1 MGSQVSL
8 AVCLRSKLQARICQ
22 LRPVVKKRKVIM
34 KELKV
39 EKKLYNARKILRVA
53 EAGIHVH
60 MGDKLLKRHA
70 MITHE
75 EYIYTPQVIL
85 LQSNKYYLLFY

>member
-1 MGSQVSL
+1 
-8 AVCLRSKLQARICQ
+8 
-22 LRPVVKKRKVIM
+22 M

-70 MITHE
+70 MI
-75 EYIYTPQVIL
+75 
-85 LQSNKYYLLFY
+85 

>member
-1 MGSQVSL
+1 MPVETGSEKMKSDNERVESGEETIQ
-8 AVCLRSKLQARICQ
+8 CQ
-22 LRPVVKKRKVIM
+22 
-34 KELKV
+34 
-39 EKKLYNARKILRVA
+39 KILRVA

-85 LQSNKYYLLFY
+85 LQSNKYYLLNY